1 MRYSILS
8 PEQQLEIV
16 TNRLLSIEA
25 DHYQQDLENRLA
37 IALELADVKDAT
49 ALKRDQFTV
58 AIGILEEE
66 IDKFK
71 AAIDPV
77 T

>member
-8 PEQQLEIV
+8 PEQQLEIA